1 MGTARTPRRCQ
12 DYADSLIQLLR
23 SGIESK
29 GSSGGDDAP
38 SVWTLQR
45 IAWQKVK
52 SRQISSNFTNHD
64 VRDTRSKWHLASV
77 VARVHVNV
85 HFIRRIYTAM
95 ALAAGAHRLTRPL
108 WHRHMMRVTCVIWL
122 MRPHRAR
129 AASATGGRGGGMC
142 AMALRCLWHAKSA
155 RRHPSENDGRPG
167 VRVGVANDEFPNV
180 IARMWGNALCEN

>member
-108 WHRHMMRVTCVIWL
+108 WHRHWWAW
-122 MRPHRAR
+122 RPRAGGPRHVRHR
-129 AASATGGRGGGMC
+129 
-142 AMALRCLWHAKSA
+142 ALRCLWHAKSA
-155 RRHPSENDGRPG
+155 RRHPSESDGRPLCG
-167 VRVGVANDEFPNV
+167 VLLPRLGWPVPSFSYTAQTEESSGLVE
-180 IARMWGNALCEN
+180 L

>member
-108 WHRHMMRVTCVIWL
+108 
-122 MRPHRAR
+122 
-129 AASATGGRGGGMC
+129 ASALVGMAATGGRPAAC
-142 AMALRCLWHAKSA
+142 APWLSA
-155 RRHPSENDGRPG
+155 VSGTRK
-167 VRVGVANDEFPNV
+167 VRVVTRPKAMG
-180 IARMWGNALCEN
+180 ALFAVFSFLG

>member
-108 WHRHMMRVTCVIWL
+108 
-122 MRPHRAR
+122 
-129 AASATGGRGGGMC
+129 ASALVGMAATGGRPAAC
-142 AMALRCLWHAKSA
+142 ARHGSPLLWHEKSA
-155 RRHPSENDGRPG
+155 RRHPSESDGRPLCG
-167 VRVGVANDEFPNV
+167 VLLPRLGWPVPAFSYTAQTEESSGLVE
-180 IARMWGNALCEN
+180 L

>member
-77 VARVHVNV
+77 VARVRVNV
-85 HFIRRIYTAM
+85 HFIRIIYTAM

-108 WHRHMMRVTCVIWL
+108 WHRQITASGMRD
-122 MRPHRAR
+122 
-129 AASATGGRGGGMC
+129 
-142 AMALRCLWHAKSA
+142 A
-155 RRHPSENDGRPG
+155 RRTAAATRQRHGPRAPACAPWLSAVSGTRK
-167 VRVGVANDEFPNV
+167 VRVVTRPKAMG
-180 IARMWGNALCEN
+180 ALECGSGMLMTNFRT